1 MNLTHNQ
8 IKTINLAHVEEIAK
22 YQKVPRDVLIF
33 VEANPINCDCST
45 YDFLRYLDGRLHPY
59 VQNYFHIIPQH
70 LTCQTPD
77 RLVGIE
83 VTDLKS
89 EQLKCQVLDPCPDS
103 CTCWLIR
110 DDETFLIDC
119 SYKNL
124 TSVPRNIK
132 TLPLSR
138 SIELNFTGNELTR
151 MAPLAEIGLDDV
163 QISKLLLSNNNIN
176 KISVNELPLNMKVR
190 KI

>member
-1 MNLTHNQ
+1 M
-8 IKTINLAHVEEIAK
+8 
-22 YQKVPRDVLIF
+22 LIF
-33 VEANPINCDCST
+33 VEANPINCDCSA

-70 LTCQTPD
+70 LTCQSPGW
-77 RLVGIE
+77 LEGIE

-89 EQLKCQVLDPCPDS
+89 KQLKCQILDPCPDR
-103 CTCWLIR
+103 CTCWLKR
-110 DDETFLIDC
+110 DDDTFLVDC

-124 TSVPRNIK
+124 TNVPRDIK
-132 TLPLSR
+132 ILPNFAR
-138 SIELNFTGNELTR
+138 VELNLTGNKLTK
-151 MAPLAEIGLDDV
+151 MVPLTEIGLDDV